1 MGSTPICSPG
11 LLGFSPGFCGVC
23 AICKLLMRFLSR
35 PLERVMQKAKH
46 SWNLCNWSDRPTQR
60 TSARARTDAKNP
72 IHKSK
77 FRRSIPCFKGATST
91 RAVKSIH
98 FLHFFASRTPSFVFH
113 GDHAHVLSA
122 SNRRFFRG
130 KTRIS
135 PIFCHCATR
144 WSLFCRGGRSVKSRK
159 SIHFSN
165 SESREPLALFVSRR
179 SVTQNKAF
187 SARFC
192 PAHEPGFFRKSRFIF
207 RNS

>member
-1 MGSTPICSPG
+1 MLRHVQILIFHFWSSP
-11 LLGFSPGFCGVC
+11 
-23 AICKLLMRFLSR
+23 
-35 PLERVMQKAKH
+35 
-46 SWNLCNWSDRPTQR
+46 QR
-60 TSARARTDAKNP
+60 RTGARARTDAKNP
-72 IHKSK
+72 FHKSK
-77 FRRSIPCFKGATST
+77 FRRSTPCFKGATST

-98 FLHFFASRTPSFVFH
+98 FLHFFASRTPSFLFH

-122 SNRRFFRG
+122 SNRLFFCG

-144 WSLFCRGGRSVKSRK
+144 WSLFSRGGRSVNCRK

-165 SESREPLALFVSRR
+165 GESREPRSRFVSRR
-179 SVTQNKAF
+179 AVTQNETF

-192 PAHEPGFFRKSRFIF
+192 PLAWSHFFRKSRFIF